1 MYSRRGLSRLAPSAW
16 SAPGTISR
24 IIEALEIDVGSQQ
37 PRVRVTVSLELSGL
51 KPGASEPAQ
60 GEMAEAADK
69 ALYAA
74 KGAGRN
80 QLVVAR

>member
-1 MYSRRGLSRLAPSAW
+1 M
-16 SAPGTISR
+16 
-24 IIEALEIDVGSQQ
+24 GSQQ